1 MKQVLPLITLMV
13 FAFIGCEKGNEVP
26 EPKAEPGEPAPMD
39 DLTDGILAAIP
50 SADEGEFPT
59 PEAAMAFYVDC
70 LKRSDIS
77 SMAKVLAIK
86 ERVTHWDFKKH
97 ALLFGEISFWNGNEI
112 HRHAKLGQAFRSF
125 FTPFYDWVVIGLT
138 TDLYWDAP
146 IQLDESQGI
155 RLGMTAEEAKDTG
168 KTFEKIIGP
177 TRKPNL
183 AALEHKIAPS
193 ILAGYE
199 AHRQNM
205 ENVMKRAGA
214 DDWKCLLLGL
224 KLEDRTTEFEILLL
238 KFGSNWK
245 IWYRLDG

>member
-26 EPKAEPGEPAPMD
+26 EPKAEPGEPVPMD
-39 DLTDGILAAIP
+39 DLTNGILAAIP

-70 LKRSDIS
+70 LKRSDVT

-112 HRHAKLGQAFRSF
+112 HRHAKLGQAFRRF

-193 ILAGYE
+193 VLAGYE

-205 ENVMKRAGA
+205 EKEMEIAGA

-224 KLEDRTTEFEILLL
+224 KLEDRTTEFEIHFL